1 MHGFEEISPITFTVG
16 WGPGVFSGA
25 LPVWITQREDV
36 RSICVR
42 RGGFRAKYVKS
53 SASVL
58 ETLLYVVGHGYA
70 PGPKLILVTPPSIK
84 CVGIFASGE
93 PGAVTKFK
101 LVVLISA
108 YFSLVLASTYCI

>member
-42 RGGFRAKYVKS
+42 RVVSVPSMS
-53 SASVL
+53 SPVRRYWRPCFTWLAMAM
-58 ETLLYVVGHGYA
+58 LLGRN
-70 PGPKLILVTPPSIK
+70 
-84 CVGIFASGE
+84 
-93 PGAVTKFK
+93 
-101 LVVLISA
+101 
-108 YFSLVLASTYCI
+108 